1 MEDAKILAVDD
12 DIRNLEIIKEIV
24 EEQYQLKTA
33 ISGEEAL
40 EMIREE
46 MPDIILL
53 DIMMSGID
61 GYEVCRRVKS
71 MEDVVPPKIILVSG
85 KALVEERL
93 KGYEVGADDYL
104 TKPFNDDEFLAK
116 IKVFLKLI
124 ATEKELREL
133 TANLEKQ
140 VEVRTKQLIESE
152 KMAFLG
158 MHMAET
164 VHNLKNP
171 LTIIKAA
178 AQKLGKELPEN
189 KYIEK
194 IARGG
199 DKLNVIITSILQ
211 VEETDADIASIDLNS
226 LLKSEMEML
235 RGKPVFAKDTKINW
249 DLGDIPE
256 VRGSEIH
263 FAQIF
268 SNLLGNAIDALHDV
282 TERNL
287 TISTFEKNAMVHIS
301 IEDTGPGIDQNNM
314 TKIFDPFFTT
324 KPIEAGE
331 GEPTGTGLGLPS
343 CKKMVESYG
352 GKIEVDSTKG
362 VGTKFTICLP
372 TRVK

>member
-1 MEDAKILAVDD
+1 MSQS
-12 DIRNLEIIKEIV
+12 EINGGHRSP
-24 EEQYQLKTA
+24 QDY
-33 ISGEEAL
+33 S
-40 EMIREE
+40 
-46 MPDIILL
+46 
-53 DIMMSGID
+53 SF
-61 GYEVCRRVKS
+61 C
-71 MEDVVPPKIILVSG
+71 

-178 AQKLGKELPEN
+178 AQKLGKEMPGN

-211 VEETDADIASIDLNS
+211 VEESEADIASIDLNQ
-226 LLKSEMEML
+226 LLQAEMEML

-249 DLGDIPE
+249 NLGEIPE

-282 TERNL
+282 TERTL
-287 TISTFEKNAMVHIS
+287 TISTFEKNAMVHIA
-301 IEDTGPGIDQNNM
+301 IEDTGPGIDQGNM
-314 TKIFDPFFTT
+314 EKSLIHF
-324 KPIEAGE
+324 
-331 GEPTGTGLGLPS
+331 LPPNQLRR
-343 CKKMVESYG
+343 
-352 GKIEVDSTKG
+352 GKANRREQV
-362 VGTKFTICLP
+362 
-372 TRVK
+372 